1 MKRSLKYGE
10 RDYSFGQVMVT
21 LRTAIGMTQVEL
33 AEFLGVSRRAVQGW
47 EGGISYPKDE
57 HLKQFIEL
65 CARRRAFPAGREA
78 DAIRTF

>member
-33 AEFLGVSRRAVQGW
+33 AEFLGVSRRAVQG
-47 EGGISYPKDE
+47 
-57 HLKQFIEL
+57 
-65 CARRRAFPAGREA
+65 
-78 DAIRTF
+78 